1 MAGNAVVGALRV
13 TLGLDSAQF
22 SQGLKGAQTGLDR
35 FASIAKAGALA
46 IGSSLVAAGGAMALM
61 MKGVIDDADEMSKM
75 AQKIGIPIEELSRL
89 RYAAQ
94 LADVDLEALSK
105 AVKKLSTNMFEAG
118 QNATGPA
125 AEAFAALGVSVRDA
139 EGRALSATE
148 VIGALADRF
157 ARMPDGVEKTALAIK
172 IFGRAGADMIPLLNE
187 GSAGLKELYAEAE
200 KLGLA
205 LDEET
210 GKAAERFNDNLTRLG
225 KTKDGIIAK
234 ITAGML
240 PALSNL
246 TDALANTSRNTNI
259 LSAVG
264 EGLGKMMQVQY
275 SVIAAVGGAFSF
287 LARSINT
294 TTVAVGRLMKG
305 DLAGATEALR
315 VGARDISASITGTVS
330 NLRNIWKP
338 LEDVPSVEGAA
349 REVDGLTRSATR
361 SGRATAQMSEEQRVL
376 NDLMEDGRRTFE
388 ETRTPAE
395 IYTARLAEL
404 GNQLRANAIDQ
415 ETFNRA
421 VRDAR
426 TAFEASDPSTQMMR
440 QTREAISD
448 AAAQAREIAQDR
460 VDEARELAR
469 EYQEDLRDAT
479 YDGVRGG
486 LEAAADGD
494 LGQYLASRLR
504 DALFDGLAESLTS
517 LLRGARGSSSGGALG
532 WLSSVGS
539 VAKNLFGGLP
549 GFKTGGSFKVGGSG
563 GLDSQLVAFK
573 ATPGEMVDIKKP
585 GQMNGG
591 AMAVHVIPSP
601 YFDVQVEKV
610 ASGPAA
616 QAGLQSFSAARQ
628 AVPADLGRKSRFAL
642 GRTR

>member
-1 MAGNAVVGALRV
+1 MASSLIGAIRV
-13 TLGLDSAQF
+13 HLGLDSAQF
-22 SQGLKGAQTGLDR
+22 SDGLKSAQTGLQR
-35 FASIAKAGALA
+35 FAGIAKAGALA
-46 IGSSLVAAGGAMALM
+46 IGGAVATAGGAMALM

-75 AQKIGIPIEELSRL
+75 AQKIGVPIEELSRL

-94 LADVDLEALSK
+94 LADVDLESLSK
-105 AVKKLSTNMFEAG
+105 AVKKLSTNMYEAG

-125 AEAFAALGVSVRDA
+125 AQAFAALGVAVRDA
-139 EGRALSATE
+139 EGKALSATD
-148 VIGALADRF
+148 VIASLADRF

-172 IFGRAGADMIPLLNE
+172 IFGRAGSDMIPMLNE

-200 KLGLA
+200 RLGLV

-246 TDALANTSRNTNI
+246 TDELANTSRNTGI
-259 LSAVG
+259 LSGIGTA
-264 EGLGKMMQVQY
+264 LGRVMQWQY
-275 SVIAAVGGAFSF
+275 TTIALVAGTFSI
-287 LARSINT
+287 LARSINMA
-294 TTVAVGRLMKG
+294 TVAAGRFLRL
-305 DLAGATEALR
+305 DFAGAAEALKD
-315 VGARDISASITGTVS
+315 GSRDIGGVMADTAASLS
-330 NLRNIWKP
+330 NIWKP
-338 LEDVPSVEGAA
+338 LADVPDLNEERDGAESYGRAATGAA
-349 REVDGLTRSATR
+349 
-361 SGRATAQMSEEQRVL
+361 RATAQLSEEQKAL

-388 ETRTPAE
+388 QTRTPAE
-395 IYTARLAEL
+395 IYAARLAEL

-421 VRDAR
+421 VLDAR
-426 TAFEASDPSTQMMR
+426 RVFEANDPATQMMQ
-440 QTREAISD
+440 QTGNAIS
-448 AAAQAREIAQDR
+448 AASAQARELAQER
-460 VDEARELAR
+460 VAEARKLAR
-469 EYQEDLRDAT
+469 EYQDDLRDAT

-486 LEAAADGD
+486 LEAAADGN
-494 LGQYLASRLR
+494 LGQYLAARLR
-504 DALFDGLAESLTS
+504 EALFDGLADSLTS
-517 LLRGARGSSSGGALG
+517 LLRGAKGSSSGGALG

-563 GLDSQLVAFK
+563 GPDSQLMAFK

-585 GQMNGG
+585 GQMTGGG
-591 AMAVHVIPSP
+591 APLHFDLRGAVLTE
-601 YFDVQVEKV
+601 DLLGQMEQM
-610 ASGPAA
+610 AA
-616 QAGLQSFSAARQ
+616 QSGGVAFGAARQ

-642 GRTR
+642 GRT

>member
-22 SQGLKGAQTGLDR
+22 TQGLKGAQTGLER

-75 AQKIGIPIEELSRL
+75 AQKIGVPIEELSRL

-94 LADVDLEALSK
+94 LADVDLESLSK
-105 AVKKLSTNMFEAG
+105 AVKKLSTNMYEAG

-125 AEAFAALGVSVRDA
+125 AQAFAALGVAVRDA
-139 EGRALSATE
+139 EGKALSATD
-148 VIGALADRF
+148 VIASLADRF

-187 GSAGLKELYAEAE
+187 GSAGLKEMYAEAE
-200 KLGLA
+200 RLGIV
-205 LDEET
+205 LDAET

-225 KTKDGIIAK
+225 KTKDGIITK

-246 TDALANTSRNTNI
+246 TDELANTSRNTGV
-259 LSAVG
+259 LSGIGAA
-264 EGLGKMMQVQY
+264 LGRVMQAQY
-275 SVIAAVGGAFSF
+275 TVIALVVGAFSF
-287 LARSINT
+287 LAKSINAA
-294 TTVAVGRLMKG
+294 TVAAGRFMRL
-305 DLAGATEALR
+305 DFAGAMEALR
-315 VGARDISASITGTVS
+315 DGGQDIAASMAATGATLV
-330 NLRNIWKP
+330 NIWKP
-338 LEDVPSVEGAA
+338 LQDVPDVAATA
-349 REVDGLTRSATR
+349 REVDGLTRSVTGA
-361 SGRATAQMSEEQRVL
+361 SRATAQMSEEQKAL

-388 ETRTPAE
+388 QTRTPAE

-421 VRDAR
+421 VLDAR
-426 TAFEASDPSTQMMR
+426 RVFEANDPATQMMQ
-440 QTREAISD
+440 QTGNAIS
-448 AAAQAREIAQDR
+448 AASAEARELAQER
-460 VDEARELAR
+460 VEAARELAR
-469 EYQEDLRDAT
+469 EYQDDLRDAT

-486 LEAAADGD
+486 LEAAADGN
-494 LGQYLASRLR
+494 LGQYLAARLR
-504 DALFDGLAESLTS
+504 EALFDGLADSLTS
-517 LLRGARGSSSGGALG
+517 LLRGAKGSSSGGALG

-563 GLDSQLVAFK
+563 GPDSQLMAFK

-585 GQMNGG
+585 GQMDGG
-591 AMAVHVIPSP
+591 RAPLHFDLRGAVMTTDLLAQMEAMAAQGAHVS
-601 YFDVQVEKV
+601 VQTSRAV
-610 ASGPAA
+610 
-616 QAGLQSFSAARQ
+616 
-628 AVPADLGRKSRFAL
+628 VPADDARRRRFSLTGA
-642 GRTR
+642 